1 MAVLQYNFIE
11 SPLAQPRNSVLGH
24 FLAAL
29 VGVCVTELFKLNS
42 NFEKLRWLSG
52 ALACGLASAAM
63 VFAKA
68 VYPPAGA
75 TALLAAIDPTIS
87 ALGWYFLPIV
97 LLSALLILLSSLIIN
112 NIQRHYPLY
121 WWTPADV
128 GKEDANDIEKLPSTD
143 GSAQQVDSAQE
154 GSLRGPCI
162 TVSADHIIIPENL
175 QLAREDEIILEVL
188 RNRLKDDKLRKDRPS

>member
-1 MAVLQYNFIE
+1 MLEYNFIE

-24 FLAAL
+24 LLAAV
-29 VGVCVTELFKLNS
+29 VGVCITKLFKLNS
-42 NFEKLRWLSG
+42 NFEELRWLAG

-97 LLSALLILLSSLIIN
+97 FLSALLVLFSSLIIN
-112 NIQRHYPLY
+112 NIQRRYPLY

-128 GKEDANDIEKLPSTD
+128 GKEDANDIEKRPSTD
-143 GSAQQVDSAQE
+143 GSSQQVDSAHE
-154 GSLRGPCI
+154 GPRRGPYI
-162 TVSADHIIIPENL
+162 TISADHIIIPEYL
-175 QLAREDEIILEVL
+175 QLAREEVIILEVL
-188 RNRLKDDKLRKDRPS
+188 RNRLRDDESGQDGQS